1 MSLYDVVMAFHI
13 MAAFAAYGLPFAYP
27 MLLPY
32 LHRHHPRALP
42 GVHDVQH
49 RLNIILTGPGT
60 VLLFIFGAYMASKH
74 HLWGEV
80 WVDVPIAI
88 LAVIVIA
95 GGAIVKWTGEL
106 ATLSATDVST
116 SSETVTFSPAYSS
129 TYRRY
134 MLTETMLGLLV
145 LIAIF
150 FMTAK
155 PFA

>member
-1 MSLYDVVMAFHI
+1 MTFYSAVKAFHI

-27 MLLPY
+27 FLLPY
-32 LHRHHPRALP
+32 LHRHHPEALP
-42 GVHDVQH
+42 GVHTIQH

-60 VLLFIFGAYMASKH
+60 VLLFIFGTYMATKH
-74 HLWGEV
+74 HLWGEA

-88 LAVIVIA
+88 LAVIVVA
-95 GGAIVKWTGEL
+95 GGLIVRWTGEL
-106 ATLSATDVST
+106 AHLATTDLT
-116 SSETVTFSPAYSS
+116 SPAYTT

-134 MLTETMLGLLV
+134 MATETTLGALV

>member
-1 MSLYDVVMAFHI
+1 MTFYSAIKAFHI

-27 MLLPY
+27 FLLPY

-42 GVHDVQH
+42 GVHDIQH
-49 RLNIILTGPGT
+49 RLNKVLTGPGT
-60 VLLFIFGAYMASKH
+60 VLLFIFGAYMATKD
-74 HLWGEV
+74 HLWSEP

-88 LAVIVIA
+88 LAVIVVA
-95 GGAIVKWTGEL
+95 GGLIVRWTGEL
-106 ATLSATDVST
+106 ATLSTTDL
-116 SSETVTFSPAYSS
+116 SSGTTFSAEYSA

-134 MLTETMLGLLV
+134 MLTETTLGLLV

-155 PFA
+155 PFS

>member
-74 HLWGEV
+74 HLWDEA

-106 ATLSATDVST
+106 AILSATDVST

-134 MLTETMLGLLV
+134 MLTEIMLGLLV